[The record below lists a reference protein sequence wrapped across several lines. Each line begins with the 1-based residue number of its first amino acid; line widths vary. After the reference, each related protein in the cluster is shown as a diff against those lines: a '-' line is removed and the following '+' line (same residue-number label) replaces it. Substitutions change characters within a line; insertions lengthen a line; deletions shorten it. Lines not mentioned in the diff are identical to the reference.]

1 MAVTPGGK
9 VGSVNPLDLLR
20 DDLEVVDLAQP
31 LEVGMPTSPTHP
43 AFDFALRQ
51 RHGDVVRADGITG
64 SHEVMVL
71 GGHVGTHMDALSHV
85 AVDGLLHGGV
95 PVAGAVDAGRYRTH
109 GIDGVPPLL
118 RRGVLVDVPRSRGVA
133 RLAPGEP
140 VGVADLEAAPEPR
153 AGDVVL
159 VRTGWSQLWGDPPAY
174 LGGTDGVPGVDA
186 EAARRLAERG
196 VAAVGADTIAL
207 EHIPAGGGLA
217 ALPVHRI
224 LLAEAGINLIEVMTL
239 ETLSDSL
246 AARGTGEFL
255 FMGAPLN
262 VRGATGAP
270 IRPLAVIGS

>member
-1 MAVTPGGK
+1 VS
-9 VGSVNPLDLLR
+9 SVNPLDLLH

-31 LEVGMPTSPTHP
+31 LQVGMPTSPTHP

-51 RHGDVVRADGITG
+51 RHGDVARADGMTG

-71 GGHVGTHMDALSHV
+71 GGHVGTHVDALSHV

-95 PVAGAVDAGRYRTH
+95 PVADAVEAGRYRTH
-109 GIDGVPPLL
+109 GIDQVPPLL
-118 RRGVLVDVPRSRGVA
+118 RRGVLVDVPRARGVA

-140 VGVADLEAAPEPR
+140 VGVADLQAAPEPR
-153 AGDVVL
+153 PGDVVL
-159 VRTGWSQLWGDPPAY
+159 VRTGWAQLWPDPPAY
-174 LGGTDGVPGVDA
+174 VGGPDGVPGVDA
-186 EAARRLAERG
+186 EAARWLAERG

-207 EHIPAGGGLA
+207 EHIPAGGGLS

-224 LLAEAGINLIEVMTL
+224 LLHEAGINLIEVMAL
-239 ETLSDSL
+239 EMLSESL

-255 FMGAPLN
+255 FVGAPLN